1 VLAVAA
7 GRYLGEIMEGS
18 ILAVALFIGVIC
30 GGIAAAIA
38 SSKGGSGVGAFFVGL
53 LLGPIG
59 VLIAC
64 FMGDP
69 QRLAETQMTQGNR
82 KKCPRCAELVMA
94 EARVCRFCNHEF

>member
-1 VLAVAA
+1 
-7 GRYLGEIMEGS
+7 MEGS
-18 ILAVALFIGVIC
+18 ILFVAFMIGCIC

-38 SSKGGSGVGAFFVGL
+38 SSKGGSGLGAFFVGL

-69 QRLAETQMTQGNR
+69 QRLAETQAAQGGR

-94 EARVCRFCNHEF
+94 DAQVCRFCGYEFAHG